1 MNSHHGK
8 VGKAYA
14 SRPNSDINVT
24 PLVDVVLVLLIIF
37 MVVTPLLEKDIEVK
51 VPDTEKTEEISEV
64 PPDQIVV
71 GLTPTGEISINME
84 KVTDDEYATKLKRI
98 LNAKHKGDRLVFFMP
113 DAKVNYAKLV
123 TALDGARQA
132 GAETLGMMTED
143 VPVPGTQGSP
153 GEAPGAPGAP
163 APSGGTPTNTTP

>member
-1 MNSHHGK
+1 MANKHHGK
-8 VGKAYA
+8 VGKAGDA
-14 SRPNSDINVT
+14 RPNSDINVT
-24 PLVDVVLVLLIIF
+24 PLVDVMLVLLIIF

-51 VPDTEKTEEISEV
+51 VPDTEKTEEISDV

-71 GLTPTGEISINME
+71 GLTAAGEISINME
-84 KVTDDEYATKLKRI
+84 KVSEDDYVAKLKRI

-113 DAKVNYAKLV
+113 DTKVNYAKLV

-143 VPVPGTQGSP
+143 VPVPGQEVP
-153 GEAPGAPGAP
+153 GAPGGAPGAP